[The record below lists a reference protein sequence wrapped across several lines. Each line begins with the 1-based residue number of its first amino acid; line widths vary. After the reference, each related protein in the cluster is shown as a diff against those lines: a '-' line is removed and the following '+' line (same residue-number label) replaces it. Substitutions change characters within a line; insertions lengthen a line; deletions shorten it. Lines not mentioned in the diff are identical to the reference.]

1 MPCGSSPLTRGKPR
15 LAGRAKRP
23 KRLIPAHA
31 GKTWPCASSVE
42 RKPAHPRSRG
52 ENADRSSPT
61 SGGTGSSPLTR
72 GKRPRAPHLRAAHR
86 LIPAHAGKTLAAPRG
101 RRGSSAHPRS
111 RGENVGSSSRA
122 TSCRGSSPLTRG
134 KLRFGTLGVLVGG
147 LIPAHAGKTRLGR
160 RCVSASE
167 AHPRSRGENAG
178 MHAELWGASG
188 SSPLTRGKPRSHAHH
203 SFRQRL
209 IPAHAGKTRS

>member
-1 MPCGSSPLTRGKPR
+1 MCDSTL
-15 LAGRAKRP
+15 
-23 KRLIPAHA
+23 
-31 GKTWPCASSVE
+31 C
-42 RKPAHPRSRG
+42 
-52 ENADRSSPT
+52 
-61 SGGTGSSPLTR
+61 GSSPLTR

-188 SSPLTRGKPRSHAHH
+188 SSPLTRGKLRVGSRLVMHE
-203 SFRQRL
+203 RL
-209 IPAHAGKTRS
+209 IPAHAGKTNDCPHLVQESRAHPRSRGENELVIDQEKSFDGSSPLTRGKQRS